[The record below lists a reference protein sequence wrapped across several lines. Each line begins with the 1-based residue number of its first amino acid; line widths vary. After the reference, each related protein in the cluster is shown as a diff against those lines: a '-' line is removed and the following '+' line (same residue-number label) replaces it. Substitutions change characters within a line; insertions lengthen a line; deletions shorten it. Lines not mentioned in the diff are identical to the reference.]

1 MDFFERYLG
10 ISPDGG
16 DDSSEVL
23 FLVVLFAIIALI
35 AWRLLGLPNVKDDAH
50 APFLRLESN
59 EVTDQGTQGVQLGL
73 IVTILG
79 CAVILGGYYLL

>member
-16 DDSSEVL
+16 DGSAEVL
-23 FLVVLFAIIALI
+23 FLVTLFTIIALI

-50 APFLRLESN
+50 ARLVRLESN
-59 EVTDQGTQGVQLGL
+59 DSTDERTQGVQLGL
-73 IVTILG
+73 IATIHSPASLRS
-79 CAVILGGYYLL
+79 